1 MQKRTEMKD
10 FDSKIVV
17 ITGAGAGIGRAAA
30 LGFAAR
36 GATVV
41 VNSLSES
48 GASTAEEIRAGGG
61 NALFVRADVSR
72 REGAEKLIGQAA
84 EAFGGL
90 DVLVN
95 AAGIVVGG
103 SIEACSEEDWRRSM
117 STNVDSVY
125 YMSKLSLPLLRER
138 RGVIVNITSTVAI
151 KGVANRAA
159 YSATKGAVL
168 SLSRSMAAEYVKEG
182 IRVNCVC
189 PGTVLSP
196 SLMGRIES
204 TGDPENAMKD
214 YVSRQPM
221 GRLGT
226 PEEIAEAILFAANPA
241 VTFMTGANI
250 VVDGAMTL

>member
-1 MQKRTEMKD
+1 MKE
-10 FDSKIVV
+10 FGSKIVV
-17 ITGAGAGIGRAAA
+17 VTGAGAGIGRAAA
-30 LGFAAR
+30 LAFAR
-36 GATVV
+36 WGATVV
-41 VNSLSES
+41 VNSLSGS
-48 GASTAEEIRAGGG
+48 GAVVCGEIKAAGGE
-61 NALFVRADVSR
+61 ALFVQADVSR
-72 REGAEKLIGQAA
+72 KEDAGRLIDRTRA
-84 EAFGGL
+84 AFGRL

-95 AAGIVVGG
+95 TAGIVVGG
-103 SIEACSEEDWRRSM
+103 SIEACSDEDWERSM
-117 STNVDSVY
+117 STNVNSVY
-125 YMSKLSLPLLRER
+125 YMSKFALPLLRASK
-138 RGVIVNITSTVAI
+138 GVIVNITSTVAI

-182 IRVNCVC
+182 IRINCVC

-204 TGDPENAMKD
+204 TGDPEKAMND

-226 PEEIAEAILFAANPA
+226 PEEIAEAILFAAHPG